1 MLKRT
6 HIINYIAETLNL
18 TDYLEIGLGDGLNFS
33 SIICANKCGV
43 DPNPGHFTLE
53 GATIIP
59 LTSDEFFAKCKKTFD
74 LIFLDGLHYA
84 DVLERDIK
92 HALAAL
98 NPGGIIICHDV
109 SPTSEDM
116 QQVPRLRPEW
126 TGDCWKAWLR
136 VRREMPSMPMT
147 VIDVD
152 YGVGVIYPEGKA
164 AYASVCIPPG
174 DIGFESFATCKKEW
188 LPTISAD
195 ELPLFL
201 GKANLPFPAYRQIK
215 RATLNSAP
223 RANRPFLVYC
233 PTYCGSHLGEF
244 FGEDRLFDVA
254 LNDYSGKGR
263 GLDLAE
269 WKFAKPGHKWPGIHA
284 NLQELP
290 VNYEYYAF
298 IDDDIIISTDALN
311 TLFLVGYALQLQLYQ
326 AALSEDSICAHTV
339 LKQRQHSYIRATGIV
354 EIMMPIFSKTAL
366 DICVHTFAR
375 SESGWGLDLIWPDYL
390 EHTGLA
396 VVDVVVAEHLR
407 PINSAQWQ
415 LANGNTAAG
424 ECEAILSWH
433 SRRLLGIVEED

>member
-59 LTSDEFFAKCKKTFD
+59 LISDEFFAKCKKTFD

-126 TGDCWKAWLR
+126 AGYCWKAWLR

-223 RANRPFLVYC
+223 RANRPDPYPPHLPMTHAPFSSADPPKKANFSRPVHQFSSLAPPPASSSQGETRSFVRMARNAS
-233 PTYCGSHLGEF
+233 TGSSNQSNDGHSL
-244 FGEDRLFDVA
+244 LFSA
-254 LNDYSGKGR
+254 S
-263 GLDLAE
+263 
-269 WKFAKPGHKWPGIHA
+269 A
-284 NLQELP
+284 N
-290 VNYEYYAF
+290 
-298 IDDDIIISTDALN
+298 STAS
-311 TLFLVGYALQLQLYQ
+311 A
-326 AALSEDSICAHTV
+326 IV
-339 LKQRQHSYIRATGIV
+339 LKPR
-354 EIMMPIFSKTAL
+354 
-366 DICVHTFAR
+366 
-375 SESGWGLDLIWPDYL
+375 
-390 EHTGLA
+390 
-396 VVDVVVAEHLR
+396 VV
-407 PINSAQWQ
+407 
-415 LANGNTAAG
+415 
-424 ECEAILSWH
+424 
-433 SRRLLGIVEED
+433 